1 MEKLLDSFYLP
12 GSALFYIQVF
22 WGIDFILK
30 YLLTEYDFDY
40 IASACMLCLVL
51 LSILERSVKCILP
64 QSQHRPRSR
73 RLYQDFGL
81 FDSNKVSLLVFD
93 GVGY

>member
-1 MEKLLDSFYLP
+1 MDLEKLLDSFYLP

-40 IASACMLCLVL
+40 IASACMFCLLPSLAFYPGEECGVHPPSGPTPSSL
-51 LSILERSVKCILP
+51 TKVVSGLPSV
-64 QSQHRPRSR
+64 
-73 RLYQDFGL
+73 
-81 FDSNKVSLLVFD
+81 
-93 GVGY
+93 